1 MAQPKNVLA
10 ETTHSLVMFK
20 VLKETTFLLTL
31 LKTVQIAILYIPS
44 NHLINLSSK
53 STFKKIEYLAYE
65 TTSVKEKYRS
75 SIVQKSKCWLYWGA
89 LLLLV

>member
-1 MAQPKNVLA
+1 
-10 ETTHSLVMFK
+10 MFK
-20 VLKETTFLLTL
+20 YLKDATFLLTL
-31 LKTVQIAILYIPS
+31 LKTVQFAILYIPS
-44 NHLINLSSK
+44 NHLINLIGK

-65 TTSVKEKYRS
+65 TTSVKEKYRI